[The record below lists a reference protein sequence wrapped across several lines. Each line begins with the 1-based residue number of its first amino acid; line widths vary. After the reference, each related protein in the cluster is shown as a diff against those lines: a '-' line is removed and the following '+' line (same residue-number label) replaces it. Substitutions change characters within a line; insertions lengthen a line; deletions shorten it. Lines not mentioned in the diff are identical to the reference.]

1 MIFQTL
7 ELPQYFELQVMS
19 SKETKFNPGSGKTP
33 GWRNKL
39 GAVQRGDHFEDDD
52 HDGIDHDHFD
62 LDQNELPALHINH
75 IGTFS
80 NFEGVREAFET
91 NAASRPWMQLDMGK
105 EVTVRKVGVT
115 LIVIDIRK
123 HNNHFLSKQVWF
135 ESGACTAC
143 DGSSGDIT
151 GQDCEVNRLQ
161 EVVLFLSK
169 NLP

>member
-7 ELPQYFELQVMS
+7 ELPQHFEVQVMS
-19 SKETKFNPGSGKTP
+19 SKETKLNPGSGKTP

-52 HDGIDHDHFD
+52 HDGIDHDDHD
-62 LDQNELPALHINH
+62 QDDHDQDQNELPALHINH

-80 NFEGVREAFET
+80 NFEGVRQGFET

-115 LIVIDIRK
+115 LLVNTIIIFCQNRFGSNQEPALPAMVPRGTSPDKIVR
-123 HNNHFLSKQVWF
+123 
-135 ESGACTAC
+135 
-143 DGSSGDIT
+143 
-151 GQDCEVNRLQ
+151 
-161 EVVLFLSK
+161 
-169 NLP
+169 